1 VTAASEDIDQL
12 MQSALAHHREGR
24 RGEAEAVY
32 RRILQQHPDHA
43 HAMHLLGMLVQRRGD
58 GEEAL
63 ELLRRAVDLHPDEPN
78 YRFGLAI
85 TLSAQARWPEAIAAY
100 REAVRLRPQWPE
112 VWMNLGSALKAHG
125 DAEEAQS
132 AFRQALVLK
141 PDLAEGWHRLAVLQE
156 SVGRHEAALESH
168 QRALALQAS
177 RADFHVAFGN
187 TLRAVRSYDAADAAY
202 GAALRIDPNNAVAYH
217 ARGRMQYE
225 RGDLDAARTA
235 FMHAAR
241 LRPGDAAIHL
251 DLGVVARELGEHKA
265 ALAHY
270 NRALEITPDDARAHY
285 YRGVALQELGQ
296 LTEARAAYRA
306 ALERKPDYTEVFRA
320 LVWHQ
325 RYGERDVEVESMER
339 LWKRQQL
346 DDERRIP
353 LAFALGKVC
362 EDLGEYDAA
371 FRYFETGN
379 RLKRATYR
387 YDVAEEAT
395 YVERL
400 MAVFDAQFF
409 AARSDWGCADTTP
422 IVICGMP
429 RSGTTL
435 AEQILAS
442 HPEVAGVGEVQDL
455 PNAVWRTLPALR
467 RENFPEGA
475 RELARADFARLGEA
489 YVERLRAHVGAKSAR
504 ICDKLPGNFF
514 QIGMLR
520 VMLPHARVIHCRRNA
535 LDTCWSIYKQL
546 FGGRQYFAYDLA
558 ELGHYYRIYQRLM
571 AHWAAVLPGHLLEF
585 DYEAVVDDQ
594 EAATR
599 RLLEF
604 CGLEWDPRCLAF
616 HETDRA
622 VKTASLSQVR
632 RPVYGSSVG
641 IAEKYAEHLAPL
653 INALEV
659 RR

>member
-1 VTAASEDIDQL
+1 MTKEPESLDQL
-12 MQSALAHHREGR
+12 LRTAQSFHREGR
-24 RGEAEAVY
+24 RAEAEAVY
-32 RRILQQHPDHA
+32 RDILARAPGHTHA
-43 HAMHLLGMLVQRRGD
+43 THLLGMLVQRRGD
-58 GEEAL
+58 AEEAL
-63 ELLRRAVDLHPDEPN
+63 ELLRRAVELQPNEPN
-78 YRFGLAI
+78 YHFGLAI
-85 TLSAQARWPEAIAAY
+85 TLSTQAHWPEAIAAY
-100 REAVRLRPQWPE
+100 REALRLRPQWPE
-112 VWMNLGSALKAHG
+112 AWMNLGSALKAHG
-125 DAEEAQS
+125 AMDEAQS
-132 AFRQALVLK
+132 AFRQAVVLK
-141 PDLAEGWHRLAVLQE
+141 PDLADAWHRLAVSQE
-156 SVGRHEAALESH
+156 SVGRYEAALESH
-168 QRALALQAS
+168 QRALALQPA
-177 RADFHVAFGN
+177 RADFHVALGN
-187 TLRAVRSYDAADAAY
+187 TCRAMRRYDAANAAY
-202 GAALRIDPNNAVAYH
+202 GEALRVDPDNAVAYH
-217 ARGRMQYE
+217 ARGRMEYE

-251 DLGVVARELGEHKA
+251 DLGVVARELGEHKS

-270 NRALEITPDDARAHY
+270 NRALQINPDDARAHY

-306 ALERKPDYTEVFRA
+306 ALELKPDYTEVFRA

-325 RYGERDVEVESMER
+325 RYAERDVEVESMER
-339 LWKRQQL
+339 LWKRQTL

-371 FRYFETGN
+371 FAYFETGN

-387 YDVAEEAT
+387 YDVAEEAA

-400 MAVFDAQFF
+400 MAVFDAEFF
-409 AARSDWGCADTTP
+409 AARDDWGSADETP

-455 PNAVWRTLPALR
+455 PNAVWRTLPALG

-475 RELARADFARLGEA
+475 RGLAREDFARLGEA
-489 YVERLRAHVGAKSAR
+489 YVNRLRGHVGPAPAR

-514 QIGMLR
+514 QLGMLR
-520 VMLPHARVIHCRRNA
+520 VMLPRARVIHCRRNA

-546 FGGRQYFAYDLA
+546 FAGRQYFAYDLA
-558 ELGHYYRIYQRLM
+558 ELGRYYRIYERLM
-571 AHWAAVLPGHLLEF
+571 AHWAAVLPGHMLEF
-585 DYEAVVDDQ
+585 DYEAVVEDQ

-599 RLLEF
+599 RLLEY
-604 CGLEWDPRCLAF
+604 CGLDWDPRCLTF
-616 HETDRA
+616 HKTDRA

-641 IAEKYAEHLAPL
+641 IGEKYANHLGPL
-653 INALEV
+653 IEAL
-659 RR
+659 